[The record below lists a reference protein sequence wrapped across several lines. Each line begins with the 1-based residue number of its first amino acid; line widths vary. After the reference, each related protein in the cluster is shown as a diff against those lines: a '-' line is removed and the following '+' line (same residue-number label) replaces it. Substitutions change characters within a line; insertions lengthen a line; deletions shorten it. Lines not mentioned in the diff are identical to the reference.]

1 MGDLNKRRGLVMGM
15 EPTNDESI
23 IIAQVP
29 QSEILTY
36 IVDLK
41 TMTQA
46 QATYT
51 STFVRYDEV
60 PTHIADKVI
69 QELNAEAVESK

>member
-1 MGDLNKRRGLVMGM
+1 
-15 EPTNDESI
+15 
-23 IIAQVP
+23 
-29 QSEILTY
+29 
-36 IVDLK
+36 
-41 TMTQA
+41 MTQA

-69 QELNAEAVESK
+69 QELNAEAVESNSNETKYRLKAGIFSVIKMSII